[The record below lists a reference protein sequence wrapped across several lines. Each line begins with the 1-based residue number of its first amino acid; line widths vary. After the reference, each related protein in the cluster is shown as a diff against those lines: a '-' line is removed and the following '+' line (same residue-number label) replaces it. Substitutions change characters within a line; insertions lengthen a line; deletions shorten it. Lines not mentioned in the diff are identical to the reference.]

1 MEGDGDNEND
11 NDGQDPQNPKTST
24 HLCGSMSLSLVEGKG
39 VEQGNLYATIV
50 IKTTQVP
57 IPV

>member
-1 MEGDGDNEND
+1 MILLGS
-11 NDGQDPQNPKTST
+11 PKNPKTGT
-24 HLCGSMSLSLVEGKG
+24 HLYGSMSLRLVEGKG

-57 IPV
+57 IPM